1 MKCFFFIWQSM
12 MMLCGVDFPHCE
24 SGGAVR
30 EIPPRLVHADGMVK
44 EMMFRTPAA
53 VGYALFAAA
62 LFGASAPL
70 AKIVLGDASPV
81 LIAGLLYLGSGIG
94 LATWIAARRMLLR
107 HEPLRAIAAA
117 DLPWLCAA
125 VVAGGMAGP
134 VLLMSGLAMT
144 DAASASL
151 LLNMESVLT
160 ALLAWFVFR
169 EHFSRR
175 IFIGMLLIVAA
186 GGLLAWSPAA
196 DDGPVLHTGALLIV
210 AACLC
215 WALDNNLTRKI
226 SGNDAVLIAA
236 IKGLVAGSVNVA
248 IALWTGAAWPQPGIV
263 LSTAAIGLAGYGVSL
278 VMFVLALRALGTA
291 RTGAYFASAPFVGAA
306 LSLLIFGGTPALQFW
321 LAGAL
326 MAVGLWLHLTERH
339 THRHRHQPVDH
350 THAHVHDDHHQH
362 AHDFDW
368 DGHEPHTH
376 LHHHDLLL
384 HDHPHYPDL
393 HHRHRH

>member
-1 MKCFFFIWQSM
+1 M
-12 MMLCGVDFPHCE
+12 M
-24 SGGAVR
+24 S
-30 EIPPRLVHADGMVK
+30 
-44 EMMFRTPAA
+44 RTPPA
-53 VGYALFAAA
+53 VGYALLAAA

-94 LATWIAARRMLLR
+94 LAVWIAVRRLLLR
-107 HEPLRAIAAA
+107 HEPLRAIARA
-117 DLPWLCAA
+117 DLPWLGGA

-134 VLLMSGLAMT
+134 VLLMSGLAIT

-169 EHFSRR
+169 EHFNRR

-186 GGLLAWSPAA
+186 GGLLAWAPAA
-196 DDGPVLHTGALLIV
+196 STGAPVLHTGALLII

-226 SGNDAVLIAA
+226 SGNDAVQIAA

-248 IALWTGAAWPQPGIV
+248 IALWTGAAWPQAGIV

-306 LSLLIFGGTPALQFW
+306 LSLLIFGGTPSLQFW

-339 THRHRHQPVDH
+339 AHRHRHQPLDH
-350 THAHVHDDHHQH
+350 THAHVHDEHHQH
-362 AHDFDW
+362 THDFDW
-368 DGHEPHTH
+368 DGQEPHTH
-376 LHHHDLLL
+376 RHHHDPLL